1 LRNSE
6 WPKFEGYIHCM
17 MGCGERTNPL
27 TIMLF
32 YFAYQS
38 KFVDIV
44 FPTKIFGK
52 LENATP

>member
-27 TIMLF
+27 TMLF
-32 YFAYQS
+32 HFAYQS

>member
-1 LRNSE
+1 LRNLE
-6 WPKFEGYIHCM
+6 WPKFEGYIHYM

-38 KFVDIV
+38 KFVDTV